1 VARGAARFRAL
12 QLRVIQLWDRLRL
25 ARLRALHPGL
35 VFEPGASTNL
45 AAGRYLIEPGARVVF
60 GAGVHADRTPG
71 GLIVIAGRD
80 ARIEIGPGTWLRGET
95 EPVRIVAFAGAEL
108 RLGPDS
114 FLNGCHLSAKRSVVL
129 GRRAWVGLGSR
140 VFDSDQHDYDAERSE
155 VIAPVEIGDYTW
167 VAADVTIL
175 KGVRIGSHSI
185 VGTRSLVT
193 HDVPDHSLA
202 FGIPAIVRG
211 RVGDRSKAR

>member
-1 VARGAARFRAL
+1 LRAL
-12 QLRVIQLWDRLRL
+12 GLRAVQRWDRLRI

-45 AAGRYLIEPGARVVF
+45 AAGRYALEPGARVVF

-71 GLIVIAGRD
+71 GLVVIAGRD
-80 ARIEIGPGTWLRGET
+80 ARIEIGAGTWLRGET
-95 EPVRIVAFAGAEL
+95 EPVRLVAFAGAEL
-108 RLGPDS
+108 RVGPDA
-114 FLNGCHLSAKRSVVL
+114 FLNGCHLSAKRSLRL

-140 VFDSDQHDYDAERSE
+140 VFDSDQHDRDSEHPE
-155 VIAPVEIGDYTW
+155 VIAPVEIGDHTW
-167 VAADVTIL
+167 VAADVTVL
-175 KGVRIGSHSI
+175 KGVRIGSHCV

-193 HDVPDHSLA
+193 RDVPDHSLA

-211 RVGDRSKAR
+211 KVGDRTSAR

>member
-1 VARGAARFRAL
+1 MSLGLLPLAAIR
-12 QLRVIQLWDRLRL
+12 LRIIQRWDRLRL
-25 ARLRALHPGL
+25 ACLHARHPGL
-35 VFEPGASTNL
+35 EFAPGASTNL
-45 AAGRYLIEPGARVVF
+45 AAGRYLLEPGARVVF

-71 GLIVIAGRD
+71 GLVVIAGRD

-114 FLNGCHLSAKRSVVL
+114 FLNGCHLSAKQSVVL

-140 VFDSDQHDYDAERSE
+140 VFDSDQHDFDAERPE
-155 VIAPVEIGDYTW
+155 QIAPVEIGDYTW
-167 VAADVTIL
+167 VAADVTVL
-175 KGVRIGSHSI
+175 KGVRIGSHCI
-185 VGTRSLVT
+185 IGTRSLVT
-193 HDVPDHSLA
+193 RDVPDHSLA

-211 RVGDRSKAR
+211 KVGDRSKTR

>member
-1 VARGAARFRAL
+1 MARGAARLRAL

-45 AAGRYLIEPGARVVF
+45 AAGRYVIEPGARVVF

-155 VIAPVEIGDYTW
+155 EIAPVEIGDYTW

-175 KGVRIGSHSI
+175 KGVRIGSHCI

-193 HDVPDHSLA
+193 RDVPDHSLA

-211 RVGDRSKAR
+211 RVGDRSRAR

>member
-1 VARGAARFRAL
+1 VFGA
-12 QLRVIQLWDRLRL
+12 
-25 ARLRALHPGL
+25 
-35 VFEPGASTNL
+35 GASTNL
-45 AAGRYLIEPGARVVF
+45 AAGRYVLEPGARVVF

-95 EPVRIVAFAGAEL
+95 EPVRIVAFDGAEL

-140 VFDSDQHDYDAERSE
+140 VFDSDQHDYDAEHPE
-155 VIAPVEIGDYTW
+155 VIAPVEIGDYAW
-167 VAADVTIL
+167 VASDVTVL
-175 KGVRIGSHSI
+175 KGVRIGSHCI

-193 HDVPDHSLA
+193 KDVPDHSLA

-211 RVGDRSKAR
+211 KVGDRSKTR

>member
-1 VARGAARFRAL
+1 MRAF
-12 QLRVIQLWDRLRL
+12 QLRAIQRWDRLRL
-25 ARLRALHPGL
+25 ARLRRRHPGL

-45 AAGRYLIEPGARVVF
+45 AAGRYVLEPGARVVF

-71 GLIVIAGRD
+71 GLVVIAGRD

-114 FLNGCHLSAKRSVVL
+114 FLNGCHLSAKRSVRL

-140 VFDSDQHDYDAERSE
+140 VFDSDQHDRDADHPE
-155 VIAPVEIGDYTW
+155 VIVPVEIGDYTW
-167 VAADVTIL
+167 VAADVTVL
-175 KGVRIGSHSI
+175 KGVRIGSHCVI
-185 VGTRSLVT
+185 GTRSLVT
-193 HDVPDHSLA
+193 RDVPDHSLA
-202 FGIPAIVRG
+202 FGSPATVRG
-211 RVGDRSKAR
+211 KVGDRSKGR

>member
-1 VARGAARFRAL
+1 VARGPAWFRAFR
-12 QLRVIQLWDRLRL
+12 LRVIQLWDRLRL

-45 AAGRYLIEPGARVVF
+45 AAGRYVLEPGARVVF

-80 ARIEIGPGTWLRGET
+80 ARIEIGAGTWLRGET
-95 EPVRIVAFAGAEL
+95 EPVRIVAFEGAML

-193 HDVPDHSLA
+193 RDVPDHSLA

-211 RVGDRSKAR
+211 KVGDRSQAR

>member
-1 VARGAARFRAL
+1 MSGRLRAI
-12 QLRVIQLWDRLRL
+12 QLRIVQRWDRLRL

-45 AAGRYLIEPGARVVF
+45 AAGRYVIEPGARVVF

-80 ARIEIGPGTWLRGET
+80 ARIEIGPGTWLRGEA

-211 RVGDRSKAR
+211 RVGDRSKTR

>member
-1 VARGAARFRAL
+1 MARGAARFRAL
-12 QLRVIQLWDRLRL
+12 QLRVIQFGDRLRL

-45 AAGRYLIEPGARVVF
+45 AAGRYVLEPGARVVF

-129 GRRAWVGLGSR
+129 GRRAWLGLGSR

-155 VIAPVEIGDYTW
+155 EIAPVEIGDYTW

-175 KGVRIGSHSI
+175 KGVRIGSHCI

-193 HDVPDHSLA
+193 RDVPDHSLA

-211 RVGDRSKAR
+211 RVGDRSKTR

>member
-1 VARGAARFRAL
+1 VAGAT
-12 QLRVIQLWDRLRL
+12 QLRAAKLRIIQGWDRLRR
-25 ARLRALHPGL
+25 ARLCARHPGL
-35 VFEPGASTNL
+35 VFERGASTNL
-45 AAGRYLIEPGARVVF
+45 AAGRYVLEPGARVVF

-71 GLIVIAGRD
+71 GLVVIAGRD

-108 RLGPDS
+108 ILGPDS
-114 FLNGCHLSAKRSVVL
+114 FLNGCHLSAKRSVRL

-140 VFDSDQHDYDAERSE
+140 VFDSDQHDYDADRSE
-155 VIAPVEIGDYTW
+155 RIAAVEIGDYAW
-167 VAADVTIL
+167 VASDVTIL
-175 KGVRIGSHSI
+175 KGVRIGSHAI

-193 HDVPDHSLA
+193 RDVPDHCLA

-211 RVGDRSKAR
+211 KVGDRSRVR

>member
-1 VARGAARFRAL
+1 LGRFRKF
-12 QLRVIQLWDRLRL
+12 QLRIVQCWDRLRL
-25 ARLRALHPGL
+25 ARLRTRHPGL
-35 VFEPGASTNL
+35 LFEPGASTNL
-45 AAGRYLIEPGARVVF
+45 AAGRYVLEPGARVVF

-71 GLIVIAGRD
+71 GLVVIAGRD

-140 VFDSDQHDYDAERSE
+140 VFDSDQHDYDAERAE
-155 VIAPVEIGDYTW
+155 QIAPVAIGDFTW
-167 VAADVTIL
+167 VAADVTVL
-175 KGVRIGSHSI
+175 KGVRIGSHCI
-185 VGTRSLVT
+185 IGTRSLVT
-193 HDVPDHSLA
+193 RDVPDHSLA
-202 FGIPAIVRG
+202 YGIPATVRG
-211 RVGDRSKAR
+211 RVGDRSRTR